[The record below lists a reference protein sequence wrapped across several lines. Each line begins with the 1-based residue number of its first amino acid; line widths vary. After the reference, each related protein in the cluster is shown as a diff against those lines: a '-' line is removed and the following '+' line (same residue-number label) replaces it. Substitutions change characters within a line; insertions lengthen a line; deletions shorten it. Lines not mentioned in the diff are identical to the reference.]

1 VIGGIVRRL
10 RATVRIAS
18 TSAAAVHDLP
28 TIASAPATA
37 AATTSVAGVFAE

>member
-1 VIGGIVRRL
+1 VIGGIARRL

-18 TSAAAVHDLP
+18 TSAAAALDLP

-37 AATTSVAGVFAE
+37 AATTGAGRVFAE